1 MRSLIYVGATL
12 LVLTVV
18 AGLGVIAMAQQTGD
32 QGQWATAPA
41 PTSKKASKAPPTDLA
56 QKQPTAPSAQVKIPS
71 PINLLLL
78 IRTSLIALD
87 QANKTSNYTV
97 LRDFGGS
104 GMQRFTT
111 AQLSDSLAG
120 LRQRHADLAA
130 VTVVTPLVTQQ
141 PVIDPHGLMS
151 LAGYFPTRPAQ
162 IEFQLVFQVE
172 QGRWRLF
179 GLNVAIAAAPP
190 EAAQASGDSKA
201 TTAEPGASTDQQ
213 AQ

>member
-1 MRSLIYVGATL
+1 MRSLIYVGAIL
-12 LVLTVV
+12 LLLAV
-18 AGLGVIAMAQQTGD
+18 AVGVGVIAMAQQTGD
-32 QGQWATAPA
+32 QDQPATALA
-41 PTSKKASKAPPTDLA
+41 PTRKKTTKAPPATAA
-56 QKQPTAPSAQVKIPS
+56 QGQPAAPSAQVKVQS

-87 QANKTSNYTV
+87 QANKTGYYTV

-111 AQLSDSLAG
+111 AQLADSFAG
-120 LRQRHADLAA
+120 LREKHADLAA
-130 VTVVTPLVTQQ
+130 VTVVTPVVTQQ
-141 PVIDPHGLMS
+141 PVIDSHGLMS
-151 LAGYFPTRPAQ
+151 LSGYFPTRPAQ
-162 IEFQLVFQVE
+162 IEFQVVFQAE

-190 EAAQASGDSKA
+190 EPAQAAGGSKA
-201 TTAEPGASTDQQ
+201 TTSAPEPSTDQQ